1 MKYHECSCDSCN
13 RNTNNWN
20 GRFKRYDNK
29 WYCEKHYHQ
38 LNKFG
43 KITDGKVYLI
53 YNKGINDLSG
63 IGWYKNKT
71 NKRIYD
77 VWRGFIRRCYDENFL
92 KENPTYRGCY
102 VCEKWLKLSGFLDDL
117 PKIDGYEFW
126 LNNPNKGIALDKDI
140 KSNGKNK
147 CYCLE
152 ECIFTTQTKNSIQSN
167 KTMDYSFTKTN
178 EWKNA
183 KRKSAHT
190 NGKVMAIDEKNNKV
204 FIFNST
210 SSTKRFGF
218 EPTHVSECCKG
229 KRKTHKKLKW
239 KLLE

>member
-43 KITDGKVYLI
+43 KITD
-53 YNKGINDLSG
+53 
-63 IGWYKNKT
+63 
-71 NKRIYD
+71 
-77 VWRGFIRRCYDENFL
+77 
-92 KENPTYRGCY
+92 
-102 VCEKWLKLSGFLDDL
+102 
-117 PKIDGYEFW
+117 
-126 LNNPNKGIALDKDI
+126 
-140 KSNGKNK
+140 
-147 CYCLE
+147 
-152 ECIFTTQTKNSIQSN
+152 
-167 KTMDYSFTKTN
+167 
-178 EWKNA
+178 
-183 KRKSAHT
+183 
-190 NGKVMAIDEKNNKV
+190 GKVMAIDEKNNKV